1 MGLNPFQ
8 SNLVQ
13 LAKLI
18 EAFSGFLTGLFGD
31 IGRDQGLKCCHDL
44 SASVAEADLTA
55 FSMRQKKIQYIQRRR
70 WPPISRRGHM
80 ENMTGLSSITFPWPD
95 VIEVYY
101 MVAEIREIWR
111 YPQFLGILKKDN

>member
-1 MGLNPFQ
+1 
-8 SNLVQ
+8 
-13 LAKLI
+13 
-18 EAFSGFLTGLFGD
+18 
-31 IGRDQGLKCCHDL
+31 
-44 SASVAEADLTA
+44 
-55 FSMRQKKIQYIQRRR
+55 
-70 WPPISRRGHM
+70 M